1 MQFHCINSYFLIT
14 SWIIIP
20 LITSQQLSQE
30 LFKMVQNN
38 TDGSPSAVTDFRD
51 VPSSFFCARSCV
63 NNINCL
69 GFSLASIDE
78 SNESK
83 PTTLAFH
90 CHLLHSLQEGV
101 LEVKHGWKLY
111 GIPGLF
117 PAEIYSSVISKG
129 AESTSVNINGQTMF
143 NAECWDKA
151 IVSYPGI
158 LVAVLDSTSLQ
169 YNDVDR
175 MKCLHLENGLALDQD
190 KKVHIHLQV
199 STAENIVDGVSQC
212 PDNHVITA
220 LLDKDSLF
228 QNVDYATCVSLTNGW
243 EIDYSDCWVQKRLKQ
258 HYLGSFDPNMTWNF
272 ECPRSRWEIK
282 VVVGYILN
290 GDIILK
296 CCTLKKMFI

>member
-1 MQFHCINSYFLIT
+1 MQFYSINSYLVIT
-14 SWIIIP
+14 LWVIFR
-20 LITSQQLSQE
+20 LITSQQISQE

-38 TDGSPSAVTDFRD
+38 TDGSSSAVIDFRD
-51 VPSSFFCARSCV
+51 VPYSFFCARSCV

-69 GFSLASIDE
+69 GFALASIDE
-78 SNESK
+78 SDESK
-83 PTTLAFH
+83 PTTLKFH

-117 PAEIYSSVISKG
+117 PAEFYSCGVASSAK
-129 AESTSVNINGQTMF
+129 ATSVNIYGQSMF
-143 NAECWDKA
+143 KAECWDKA
-151 IVSYPGI
+151 VVSYPGI
-158 LVAVLDSTSLQ
+158 LVAVQDTTSLQ
-169 YNDVDR
+169 YNDVDY

-190 KKVHIHLQV
+190 KKVHIHLRV

-220 LLDKDSLF
+220 VIDNDGAFRS
-228 QNVDYATCVSLTNGW
+228 VDYATCMSLTNGW

-258 HYLGSFDPNMTWNF
+258 HYLGSFDPSMTWNF

-296 CCTLKKMFI
+296 CCTLKKMF